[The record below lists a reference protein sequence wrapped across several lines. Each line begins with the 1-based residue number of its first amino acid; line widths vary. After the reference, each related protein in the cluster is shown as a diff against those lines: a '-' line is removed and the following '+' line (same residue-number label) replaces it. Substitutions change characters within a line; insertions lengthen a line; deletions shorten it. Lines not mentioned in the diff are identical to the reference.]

1 MNTWIRC
8 FVVGIL
14 LSGLGLAGPAEG
26 ASKRVLFL
34 GNSVFYYDGGVF
46 QTFEG
51 FCAADGLDYQAFSQ
65 WKQPENAHGIEFF
78 ELGRIPLN
86 LPEVAAKEAI
96 HSLIRSGDFDYVIL
110 EARRPGYL
118 VPDWV
123 ERDAE
128 LDRGDSLPY
137 EENLEA
143 LEKLYRTIVGSG
155 AETVLYMHPGF
166 HELRDWKLPL
176 AQLYGRMQRDLES
189 MEIEGKRH
197 DVMLVPASF
206 LWLDALNRFDL
217 ETWYA
222 NPGHGTALAR
232 YASGCMLYAY
242 LTGKD
247 PRRNGFRELP
257 RAWDVSADVRAE
269 YVSEQDAEWIKNQ
282 SWFYYSTR

>member
-1 MNTWIRC
+1 MKRWIRY
-8 FVVGIL
+8 FVVGIFF
-14 LSGLGLAGPAEG
+14 SGFGLARAEDVS
-26 ASKRVLFL
+26 SKRVFFL

-51 FCAADGLDYQAFSQ
+51 FGEADGLDFQAFSQ
-65 WKQPENAHGIEFF
+65 WKEPENTHGIEFF
-78 ELGRIPLN
+78 DLGRIPLN
-86 LPEVAAKEAI
+86 LPEVAAKDAI

-118 VPDWV
+118 IPEWI

-128 LDRGDSLPY
+128 LERGESLPY
-137 EENLEA
+137 DENLAA
-143 LEKLYRTIVGSG
+143 LGKLHRTIVESG
-155 AETVLYMHPGF
+155 AKTVLYMHPGF
-166 HELRDWKLPL
+166 HELLEWKLPL
-176 AQLYGRMQRDLES
+176 AQVYGRFQRDLEG
-189 MEIEGKRH
+189 MDIDGKRH

-232 YASGCMLYAY
+232 YASGCMLYVY

-247 PRRNGFRELP
+247 PRGNDFRELP
-257 RAWDVSADVRAE
+257 RAWDVSVDAAPG
-269 YVSEQDAEWIKNQ
+269 YVKDQDAEWIKNQ
-282 SWFYYSTR
+282 IWFYYSTR

>member
-1 MNTWIRC
+1 MNTWIRII
-8 FVVGIL
+8 VVGIL
-14 LSGLGLAGPAEG
+14 LSGFGLASAADV

-46 QTFEG
+46 QTFES
-51 FCAADGLDYQAFSQ
+51 FCAADGLSYQAFSQ
-65 WKQPENAHGIEFF
+65 WNEPENAHGIEFF

-86 LPEVAAKEAI
+86 LPEVAAEEAI

-118 VPDWV
+118 IPEWI
-123 ERDAE
+123 ERDPE
-128 LDRGDSLPY
+128 LKRGDSLPY
-137 EENLEA
+137 EQNLAA
-143 LEKLYRTIVGSG
+143 LGELHRTIVESG

-166 HELRDWKLPL
+166 HNLRDWKLPL
-176 AQLYGRMQRDLES
+176 AQLYERMRRDLEA

-206 LWLDALNRFDL
+206 LWLDALSRFDL

-242 LTGKD
+242 LTGQD
-247 PRRNGFRELP
+247 PRKNSFRELP
-257 RAWDVSADVRAE
+257 RAWDVSADVRPE

-282 SWFYYSTR
+282 IWFYYSTR